1 MVNYEIGKTFKCVV
15 LFSIHIGFYFTIKA
29 YRYLVFSE
37 ALRNA
42 GSASVRVVYRV
53 AAALMVNTGAEW
65 DFHLKDLL
73 R

>member
-1 MVNYEIGKTFKCVV
+1 MVYYEIRKTLKCVV
-15 LFSIHIGFYFTIKA
+15 LFPVHIRFNFTVKTH
-29 YRYLVFSE
+29 RYLIFSE

-73 R
+73 V

>member
-1 MVNYEIGKTFKCVV
+1 MVYYEVGEPLKCVV
-15 LFSIHIGFYFTIKA
+15 LFPVHIRFYFTVKT
-29 YRYLVFSE
+29 YRYLILSE

-42 GSASVRVVYRV
+42 GSASVWVVYRV